1 MTNKASS
8 ENLSICHSV
17 AEVNAD
23 GSYREVMRRVP
34 SNSSYLNK
42 ISHSGLNMKQA
53 LHTSS
58 EAAAQAARQ
67 KANASQ
73 GANGM
78 NIY

>member
-1 MTNKASS
+1 
-8 ENLSICHSV
+8 
-17 AEVNAD
+17 
-23 GSYREVMRRVP
+23 
-34 SNSSYLNK
+34 
-42 ISHSGLNMKQA
+42 MKQA